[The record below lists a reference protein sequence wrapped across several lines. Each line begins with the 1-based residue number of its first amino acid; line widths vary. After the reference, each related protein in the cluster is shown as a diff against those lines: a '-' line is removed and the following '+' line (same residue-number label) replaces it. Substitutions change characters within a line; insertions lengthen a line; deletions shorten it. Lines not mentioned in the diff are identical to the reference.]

1 VTTAFNIE
9 LVERE
14 SSLVLVLE
22 GEIDMSTAPLLD
34 DELARAEATDAPTI
48 VVDLVHVEFID
59 SSGLHVLIKHA
70 CSDQNRER
78 IRLTKGSP
86 AVQRLFEITGAVE
99 YLPFESPD

>member
-1 VTTAFNIE
+1 MTAFNIE
-9 LVERE
+9 LVERQ

-86 AVQRLFEITGAVE
+86 AVQRLFEITGAFE